1 MKLQVLIILVLLT
14 IYNESTLT
22 PKSRKSK
29 KTEKIEESVTGP
41 QDETV
46 FDKNL
51 VVDPPSPKEIVNNY
65 NTYSTDRKKYRTQ
78 KALGYVT
85 PWNNKGYDAAYLF
98 ANKFTHISPVWL
110 QIKRIDVGFY
120 EVTGLHDVDKN
131 WMQDVKDAGKERNL
145 KMVPRI
151 IFDSWTA
158 KDFMSLVTT
167 EKEYTALT
175 DELIKI
181 CKKYKFDGY
190 VLELWSQFVGRVH
203 NELLINLIQEIATRL
218 RKKDYELILVI
229 PPMRSK
235 TPLFDKKQYDDLYD
249 HVSGFSLMTYDFSSI
264 HRPGPNAPI
273 RWIEDCVK
281 LLAPNEERRDKLFTG
296 LNFYGY
302 DYTPSGGGAIIGN
315 DYIRLL
321 KEHKNKMEKDEKSGE
336 HFFEIKQDDGK
347 HVIFYPTLYSINERI
362 KLINE
367 LETGVSVW
375 ELGQGLP
382 YFFDLL

>member
-1 MKLQVLIILVLLT
+1 
-14 IYNESTLT
+14 
-22 PKSRKSK
+22 
-29 KTEKIEESVTGP
+29 
-41 QDETV
+41 
-46 FDKNL
+46 
-51 VVDPPSPKEIVNNY
+51 
-65 NTYSTDRKKYRTQ
+65 
-78 KALGYVT
+78 
-85 PWNNKGYDAAYLF
+85 
-98 ANKFTHISPVWL
+98 
-110 QIKRIDVGFY
+110 
-120 EVTGLHDVDKN
+120 VDKN

-145 KMVPRI
+145 KMVPRL
-151 IFDSWTA
+151 IFDSWSA
-158 KDFMSLVTT
+158 KDFMMLVTT

-175 DELIKI
+175 DVLIKI

-190 VLELWSQFVGRVH
+190 VLELWSQFVGRVQ
-203 NELLINLIQEIATRL
+203 NELLINLIQEIGLHLSCFCYIGCLHVTCCILATRL
-218 RKKDYELILVI
+218 IKKDYELILVI

-235 TPLFDKKQYDDLYD
+235 TPLFDKQQYDDLYD
-249 HVSGFSLMTYDFSSI
+249 HISGFSLMTYDFSSI

-315 DYIRLL
+315 DYIKLL
-321 KEHKNKMEKDEKSGE
+321 KLHKNKLEKDEKSGE

-347 HVIFYPTLYSINERI
+347 HVIFYPTLHSINERI

-375 ELGQGLP
+375 E
-382 YFFDLL
+382 